1 MNNENELPI
10 CRSCDYPIAPDEL
23 IYNVE
28 GEDLC
33 EQCAWEQLIK
43 LPKCEILKEFFTVRP
58 SRRRDDG
65 TSKENR
71 IF

>member
-1 MNNENELPI
+1 MDNENELPI
-10 CRSCDYPIAPDEL
+10 CRSCEYPIAPDEL

-33 EQCAWEQLIK
+33 EQCAWEQLMR
-43 LPKCEILKEFFTVRP
+43 LPKSEILKEFYTVRP
-58 SRRRDDG
+58 SRRKNAADKKD
-65 TSKENR
+65 R

>member
-1 MNNENELPI
+1 MDNENELPI

-33 EQCAWEQLIK
+33 EQCAWEQLMR
-43 LPKCEILKEFFTVRP
+43 LPKSEILKEFYAVRP
-58 SRRRDDG
+58 SRRNNADKKD
-65 TSKENR
+65 R